1 MLKLKDY
8 RKVAEQ
14 AKSWSMD
21 DSLSPANR
29 GLASNLL
36 YLAEMLSDASF
47 GCPAE
52 DISARVWF
60 CHLCRAVSATTATA
74 DPTCPDFADCSWIA
88 EMGDSDHTDPS
99 QIDGL
104 AGLPTGGGQ
113 TTLAP
118 DEDQLLRINRTE

>member
-8 RKVAEQ
+8 RKVAAQ

-29 GLASNLL
+29 RLASNLL

-60 CHLCRAVSATTATA
+60 CHLCRAASATTATD
-74 DPTCPDFADCSWIA
+74 DPICQDFSDCSWIA
-88 EMGDSDHTDPS
+88 EMGDLEPMDLS

-104 AGLPTGGGQ
+104 AGLPTGFRQ
-113 TTLAP
+113 NTLAP
-118 DEDQLLRINRTE
+118 DEDQLKD